1 MIYRFYWRNEE
12 DWWGIDEP
20 QDVYLEIEA
29 QQEVVEKLLNENRDE
44 IEKLLDDNQTDI
56 DDMEKKLTNF
66 FKKKGLKV
74 NKVIEPIE
82 VNLDDI

>member
-1 MIYRFYWRNEE
+1 
-12 DWWGIDEP
+12 
-20 QDVYLEIEA
+20 
-29 QQEVVEKLLNENRDE
+29 
-44 IEKLLDDNQTDI
+44 
-56 DDMEKKLTNF
+56 MEKKLTNF